1 MHSDLS
7 VDDCCYDEIFDRNKK
22 KHLTNL
28 RIYAILINK
37 LARAN
42 LFIMVSGCKPCWW

>member
-7 VDDCCYDEIFDRNKK
+7 VGGCRDEIFDINKK

-28 RIYAILINK
+28 RIYAILVNK

-42 LFIMVSGCKPCWW
+42 LFTTVSGRKLYWW